1 MMCGHHLRYF
11 AVLFV
16 LFFVGCGSSNDFV
29 VTAPGL
35 AEVVTAKPA
44 TVRLRSVLAQ
54 TVVQSE
60 VVSFRGAGYNE
71 AGELLHGPVTLGKA
85 EVVEWTEV
93 PVAVTRFVV
102 TAVREALKVVPVAP
116 AEMSI

>member
-1 MMCGHHLRYF
+1 M
-11 AVLFV
+11 
-16 LFFVGCGSSNDFV
+16 GCGSSNDFV

-60 VVSFRGAGYNE
+60 VVSFRGG
-71 AGELLHGPVTLGKA
+71 G
-85 EVVEWTEV
+85 
-93 PVAVTRFVV
+93 
-102 TAVREALKVVPVAP
+102 
-116 AEMSI
+116 IQ